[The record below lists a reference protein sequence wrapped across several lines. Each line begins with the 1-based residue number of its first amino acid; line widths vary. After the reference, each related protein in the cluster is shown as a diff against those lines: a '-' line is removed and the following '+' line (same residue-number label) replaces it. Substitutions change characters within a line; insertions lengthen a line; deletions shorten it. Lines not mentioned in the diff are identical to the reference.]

1 MSTSTLPFTWDD
13 VKKEQI
19 NDLIKRQAI
28 HGDSM
33 TICRMEMQVGAVVGS
48 HSHHNEQISTV
59 QSGSVKFTVDGQ
71 DVVMKAG
78 DVLQIHSNRVHSAQ
92 ALEESIVIET
102 FAPRRDDWIR
112 GDNSYM
118 QKK

>member
-1 MSTSTLPFTWDD
+1 MSAATLPFTWDD
-13 VKKEQI
+13 IKKEQI
-19 NDLIKRQAI
+19 NDLMKRQAI
-28 HGDSM
+28 HGENL
-33 TICRMEMQVGAVVGS
+33 TICRMEMQVGALVGS

-71 DVVMKAG
+71 DVVLKAG

-112 GDNSYM
+112 GDTSYT

>member
-1 MSTSTLPFTWDD
+1 MSAATLPFTWDD

-19 NDLIKRQAI
+19 NDLMKRQAI
-28 HGDSM
+28 HGESM
-33 TICRMEMQVGAVVGS
+33 TICRMEMQPGCVVGT
-48 HSHHNEQISTV
+48 HSHHNEQISMV
-59 QSGSVKFTVDGQ
+59 EKGSVKFTVDGQ
-71 DVVMKAG
+71 DVVLKAG
-78 DVLQIHSNRVHSAQ
+78 EVLQIHSNRVHSAL
-92 ALEESIVIET
+92 ALEESVLVET